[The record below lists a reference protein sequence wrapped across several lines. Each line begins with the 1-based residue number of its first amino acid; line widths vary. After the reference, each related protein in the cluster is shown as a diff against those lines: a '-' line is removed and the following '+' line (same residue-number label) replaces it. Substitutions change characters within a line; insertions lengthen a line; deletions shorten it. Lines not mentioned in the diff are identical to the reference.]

1 MNNSELNKDVYEQE
15 NQKKED
21 LQKNSK
27 KNVINLFKSPLILIG
42 LIITIILIIISIFP
56 NIITPYSI
64 EETLSVYAGSWNPPS
79 NDHPLGTAKFGR
91 DVLALLIYSLR
102 PSLLVPIFIT
112 LIAFIGG
119 IFFWY
124 LDTQRKLIR
133 NVVICAF
140 LILFFVAYWFIQF
153 FWGFN
158 IVFTEIMILGF
169 LFMFLVFFLIF
180 NRNKDLKSTLKKF
193 LIYFPLVLVIT
204 ILIIEFQAFLGN
216 DDGLI
221 HLGSQISDGRVYID
235 SNPFAFVSP
244 LLTLI
249 IMILGFLFLY
259 LGLKKYIPAK

>member
-1 MNNSELNKDVYEQE
+1 MNSSEINKDHHKEE
-15 NQKKED
+15 NQKIGD
-21 LQKNSK
+21 LQKSDK
-27 KNVINLFKSPLILIG
+27 RAIINLFKYPLFLIG
-42 LIITIILIIISIFP
+42 LVITALFIIISIFP
-56 NIITPYSI
+56 NIMTPYSI
-64 EETLSVYAGSWNPPS
+64 DETLSVYTGSWNPPS

-91 DVLALLIYSLR
+91 DVLALLIYGLR

-119 IFFWY
+119 FFFWY

-133 NVVICAF
+133 NMVICAF
-140 LILFFVAYWFIQF
+140 LILFFVAYWIIQF

-180 NRNKDLKSTLKKF
+180 NRNKDLKSILKEF

>member
-1 MNNSELNKDVYEQE
+1 MNNSELNKDSYKQE
-15 NQKKED
+15 NQKKD
-21 LQKNSK
+21 NLQTSYK

-42 LIITIILIIISIFP
+42 LIIIIFLIIISIFP

-79 NDHPLGTAKFGR
+79 NDHPLGTSRFGR
-91 DVLALLIYSLR
+91 DVLALLIYGLR

-124 LDTQRKLIR
+124 LNTQRKLIR
-133 NVVICAF
+133 NVVVCAF
-140 LILFFVAYWFIQF
+140 LILYFIVYWIVQF
-153 FWGFN
+153 FGGLN
-158 IVFTEIMILGF
+158 IVYTEIMILGF

-180 NRNKDLKSTLKKF
+180 NKNKDLKSILKDI
-193 LIYFPLVLVIT
+193 LIYFSLVLVIT
-204 ILIIEFQAFLGN
+204 ILIIEFQAFFGN

-221 HLGSQISDGRVYID
+221 HLGSQISDGRIYLD
-235 SNPFAFVSP
+235 SNPLAFVSP
-244 LLTLI
+244 MLTLI

-259 LGLKKYIPAK
+259 IGLKKRIPIK